1 MAQCTEIHMS
11 LGQEFSVR
19 FDDPP
24 DGLKRTNVEWQE
36 TIGGI
41 ERSTKYGDRR
51 RVRKY
56 SLFLD
61 AANLAIFR
69 AAMDDL
75 DEGSRPFYIED
86 HEGDTWMCRLMN
98 DPTEKYITPGTTPL
112 TIEVIEKL

>member
-11 LGQEFSVR
+11 YGYEFQVR

-24 DGLKRTNVEWQE
+24 DGMKRTNVGWQE
-36 TIGGI
+36 SIGGV
-41 ERSTKYGDRR
+41 ERSTKYGDRK
-51 RVRKY
+51 RVRSY

-61 AANLAIFR
+61 ATNLANFR

-75 DEGSRPFYIED
+75 DEGSKPFYIKD
-86 HEGDTWMCRLMN
+86 HEGDYWMCRFTN
-98 DPTEKYITPGTTPL
+98 DPRERYLTPGTTPL